1 MHSKVHGQ
9 GGEIV
14 GVGADLL
21 SRGINPSTISANGLN
36 YSVRNGKRWDPVAIS
51 TNNSLHLHWAD
62 AFALMEKPS
71 FGLFMTKNWR
81 TGSVWGIAQAIY
93 VTYTWR
99 DNENLLLQRIDA
111 SIVATGVQS

>member
-1 MHSKVHGQ
+1 
-9 GGEIV
+9 
-14 GVGADLL
+14 
-21 SRGINPSTISANGLN
+21 
-36 YSVRNGKRWDPVAIS
+36 
-51 TNNSLHLHWAD
+51 LHLHWAD